1 MIALFLKFS
10 TLYELNHTELANGT
24 KHANSLRVVYE
35 STADE
40 KGIDSPGDSDIT
52 EDKVNL
58 NLILEVLKSR

>member
-1 MIALFLKFS
+1 MSKIIR
-10 TLYELNHTELANGT
+10 ELTNGT

-40 KGIDSPGDSDIT
+40 KGIDSPGDSNIT

-58 NLILEVLKSR
+58 TIKLGVLKSR

>member
-1 MIALFLKFS
+1 MSKIIR
-10 TLYELNHTELANGT
+10 ELTNGT

-40 KGIDSPGDSDIT
+40 KGIDSPGDSNIT